1 MPSAA
6 IRSFDLQ
13 EGDIVD
19 YHGHLHRVTHVDCQ
33 NGWAW
38 PIAFDDAGWAIA
50 LGPDVV
56 VVVQR
61 AAAQPPHPRGVG

>member
-1 MPSAA
+1 VPSTA
-6 IRSFDLQ
+6 IRSLDLR

-19 YHGHLHRVTHVDCQ
+19 YHGDLHRVTHVDCHD
-33 NGWAW
+33 GWAW

-50 LGPDVV
+50 VGPDL

-61 AAAQPPHPRGVG
+61 AAAHTPHPLGPG

>member
-1 MPSAA
+1 MLSAA
-6 IRSFDLQ
+6 IRSPDLQ

-19 YHGHLHRVTHVDCQ
+19 YHGHLHRVTHVDCY

-50 LGPDVV
+50 VGPDLVV
-56 VVVQR
+56 VHR
-61 AAAQPPHPRGVG
+61 AAAHTPDPVCPG